1 MYIKKVVVEGFKSY
15 REEISTEPF
24 SPKVNVVVG
33 ANGSGKSNFFH
44 AIRFVL
50 SDMFQNLR
58 SEDRG
63 ALLHEG
69 ADISVLSAFVEIVF
83 DNSDNRIPVEKK
95 VVRLRRTVAS
105 KKDEYYLDG
114 KHVSKTEVMNL
125 LENAGF
131 SHSNPYYVFQQ
142 GKIAALTLMKDSERL
157 ELLKEIGANK
167 RKQID
172 QVVHYLEERLREL
185 DEEKEEMKKYQQLD
199 KQRRSL
205 EYTILDHEL
214 NDTRNELALMDDN
227 RRKISERMS
236 HADNEVVGAREKI
249 RSFEKEIKF
258 STKGIN
264 DNKAQKEDVE
274 KKCTEV
280 LKVVAQIELDL
291 RDIKDRI
298 LNEKLAKNEAARDSQ
313 SVRME
318 SERSKSELAETSKG
332 RATQFA
338 NKAARD
344 KWLQKEIDDLER
356 GGLLQE
362 EIQKLKD
369 KINNLNSYFEFYESE
384 SNKLE
389 STLAKKHSD
398 YNDLRKQRDKLQ
410 EERKSF
416 WMEEANVTAEKDRL
430 EKDLVNAK
438 EKLGNATPGEIIRVL
453 NCVSRITMEH
463 GITGVVGPILELI
476 DCDEKLFTAVEVT
489 ARNSLFHV
497 VVENDDISTKIIQVL
512 TREKGGRVTFIP
524 LNRVKVPDVSY
535 PRSDDFVPLLERLEC
550 SKANHRRAF
559 EQVFGRT
566 VICKDLETATK
577 VARDNGL
584 NCITLDGDQVAR
596 KGHMTGGFHDY
607 RCSKLKFV
615 KTIKNNMK
623 AIEDKEEH
631 LKNVERNLNKKMT
644 DLVTKQQQMDAE
656 SDYAKSELEHFKV
669 GIASTMKQIGS
680 LEKALGKKEKSLDNI
695 QNQIVQIQSGIAM
708 KYNEMGTEIID
719 QLTSEERDL
728 LLQLNTELTELKEKF
743 IETRKEELEANLST
757 NLMRRQKE
765 FEAVTSSADSK
776 TLSLEA
782 ESKEQELNSSK
793 SSLDDLTAMLK
804 ANVDAINNFT
814 IKMEELKRQ
823 RDNLKTLEANLDQTV
838 RDGAKDLEQ
847 LMSSRSMHLAK
858 QEECMKK
865 IRDLGPLP
873 TDAFETYRQKNKKQ
887 LQKMLYNCNEQ
898 LQQFRH
904 VKKKALDSVNFTE
917 QREQLERRRAELD
930 AGDQKIRELMSILDQ
945 RKDESIKRTFKGVAR
960 HFREVF
966 SELVQGGHGHLVM
979 MKKKDG
985 DAANEDIDNDED
997 GPREPDPED
1006 RMEKYIGVK
1015 VKVSFTGQGET
1026 QSMKQLSGGQKTV
1039 VALTLIF
1046 AIQRCDPAPFYLFDE
1061 IDAAL
1066 DTQYRTAVGNMIRH
1080 LADMAD
1086 TQFIATTFRPEIV
1099 KVADKIYGVTYKNR
1113 VVIEGF
1119 KSYREEI
1126 STEPFS
1132 PKVNVVVGANG
1143 SGKSNFFHAIR
1154 FVLSDMFQNLRS
1166 EDRGAL
1172 LHEGAGH
1179 SVVSAFV
1186 EIVFDNSDN
1195 RIPVDKEEVRLRRTV
1210 ASKKDEYYLDGKHVS
1225 KTEVMNLL
1233 ESAGFSRSNPYY
1245 VVQQGKIASLTLM
1258 KDSERLDLLKE
1269 IGGETSCEWTFIH
1282 ALLTANKR
1290 KQIDQVVHYLEER
1303 LRELDE
1309 EKEELKKYQQLD
1321 KQRRSLEYTILDHEL
1336 NEARN
1341 ELASMDDNR
1350 RKISERMSH
1359 ADNEVVDVREK
1370 VKTFDKEIKYSTK
1383 GINDTKAQKEG
1394 VEKKRT
1400 EALKVVAQIELDL
1413 RDIKDR
1419 ILNEKRAK
1427 DEAAKDLQSVRME
1440 SEKSKSELA
1449 EISKVHQ
1456 AKLKEE
1462 EEISKSIMDREKRLS
1477 ILYQKQGRATQFTN
1491 KAARDKWL
1499 QKEIDD
1505 LERVLLS
1512 NRKQEG
1518 LLQEEIQKLKDEINN
1533 LNSYI
1538 ESRKSES
1545 SKLESALAK
1554 KHNDYNDLRKQR
1566 DELQEERK
1574 SFWKEEA
1581 DVTAEIDRLKDDLV
1595 KAQKSLDHATPGD
1608 IRRGLNSVSRII
1620 RDHGIT
1626 GVFGPVLE
1634 LVDCEE
1640 KFFTAVEV
1648 TAGNSL
1654 FHVVVENDDISTR
1667 IIQVLTREKGGRVTF
1682 IPLNRVKVPDV
1693 FGRTVICRDLE
1704 TATKVARGN
1713 GLDCITLD
1721 GDQVA
1726 RKGGMTGGFYDS
1738 RRSKLKF
1745 VKIIR
1750 DNKTAIEKKAA
1761 HLENQ
1766 QMDAERDHA
1775 KSELEQFK
1783 VDIASAMKQMASLD
1797 KALGKKEKSLD
1808 NIRNQIEQIQSGIA
1822 MKNDEMGTELIDQLT
1837 SEERDLLSR
1846 LNPEITELKEK
1857 FLLCK
1862 NSRIEIETR
1871 KEELETNLSTN
1882 LMRRQKELEAI
1893 ISSADSKTLPLEAE
1907 SKEQELK
1914 SSKRSLDEL
1923 TAMLKANVDAI
1934 NNFTRKME
1942 ELKRQRDDLK
1952 ALEANLEQTV
1962 QDGAKDLEQL
1972 MSSRSMHLAKQEEC
1986 MKKIR
1991 DLGSLP
1997 ADAFETYKRKNKKQL
2012 QKMLYDCNEQLQQ
2025 FSHVNKKALDQYV
2038 NFTEQREQLQR
2049 RRAELDAGDQKIREL
2064 ISVLDQRKDESIER
2078 TFKGV
2083 ARHFREV
2090 FSELVQGGHGHLVM
2104 MRKKVSFTG
2113 KGETQSM
2120 KQLSGGQKTVVALT
2134 LIFAIQRCD
2143 PAPFYLFDEIDA
2155 ALDPQYRTAV
2165 GNMIRRLADMA
2176 DTQFIATTF
2185 RPEIA
2190 KVADKIYGVTHKNR
2204 VSYINVVSKEQALDF
2219 IEHDQT
2225 HNAS

>member
-114 KHVSKTEVMNL
+114 KHISKTEVMNL
-125 LENAGF
+125 LESAGF
-131 SHSNPYYVFQQ
+131 SRSNPYYVVQQ
-142 GKIAALTLMKDSERL
+142 GKIASLTLMKDSERL
-157 ELLKEIGANK
+157 DLLKEIGGTRVYEDRRRESLKIMQETANK

-185 DEEKEEMKKYQQLD
+185 DEEKEELKKYQQLD

-214 NDTRNELALMDDN
+214 NDARNELASMDDN

-236 HADNEVVGAREKI
+236 HADNEVVGVREKI

-264 DNKAQKEDVE
+264 DNKAEKEDVE

-298 LNEKLAKNEAARDSQ
+298 LNEKLAKDEAARDSQ

-318 SERSKSELAETSKG
+318 SERSKSELAETSKVHQTKLREEEEMSKSIMDRQKQLSILYQKQG

-356 GGLLQE
+356 VLLSNRKQGGLLQE

-389 STLAKKHSD
+389 SALAKKHSD

-430 EKDLVNAK
+430 EEDLVNAK
-438 EKLGNATPGEIIRVL
+438 EKLGNATPGEIIRGL

-489 ARNSLFHV
+489 AGNSLFHV

-524 LNRVKVPDVSY
+524 LNRVKVPDVSC
-535 PRSDDFVPLLERLEC
+535 PRSDDFVPFLERLEC

-631 LKNVERNLNKKMT
+631 LKNVERNLSDILSPCLHDADKKMT

-656 SDYAKSELEHFKV
+656 SDHAKSELEHFKV

-728 LLQLNTELTELKEKF
+728 LMQLNTELTELKEKF
-743 IETRKEELEANLST
+743 VLCRHRRIEIETRKEELEANLST

-765 FEAVTSSADSK
+765 FEAVISSADSK

-887 LQKMLYNCNEQ
+887 LQKMLYDCNEQ

-904 VKKKALDSVNFTE
+904 VKKKALDCVNFTE

-930 AGDQKIRELMSILDQ
+930 GGDQKIRELVSILDR
-945 RKDESIKRTFKGVAR
+945 RKDESIERTFKGVAR

-985 DAANEDIDNDED
+985 DAGDEDIDNDED

-1066 DTQYRTAVGNMIRH
+1066 DTQYRTAVGNMIRR

-1113 VVIEGF
+1113 V
-1119 KSYREEI
+1119 
-1126 STEPFS
+1126 
-1132 PKVNVVVGANG
+1132 
-1143 SGKSNFFHAIR
+1143 
-1154 FVLSDMFQNLRS
+1154 
-1166 EDRGAL
+1166 
-1172 LHEGAGH
+1172 
-1179 SVVSAFV
+1179 
-1186 EIVFDNSDN
+1186 
-1195 RIPVDKEEVRLRRTV
+1195 
-1210 ASKKDEYYLDGKHVS
+1210 
-1225 KTEVMNLL
+1225 
-1233 ESAGFSRSNPYY
+1233 
-1245 VVQQGKIASLTLM
+1245 
-1258 KDSERLDLLKE
+1258 
-1269 IGGETSCEWTFIH
+1269 
-1282 ALLTANKR
+1282 
-1290 KQIDQVVHYLEER
+1290 
-1303 LRELDE
+1303 
-1309 EKEELKKYQQLD
+1309 
-1321 KQRRSLEYTILDHEL
+1321 
-1336 NEARN
+1336 
-1341 ELASMDDNR
+1341 
-1350 RKISERMSH
+1350 
-1359 ADNEVVDVREK
+1359 
-1370 VKTFDKEIKYSTK
+1370 
-1383 GINDTKAQKEG
+1383 
-1394 VEKKRT
+1394 
-1400 EALKVVAQIELDL
+1400 
-1413 RDIKDR
+1413 
-1419 ILNEKRAK
+1419 
-1427 DEAAKDLQSVRME
+1427 
-1440 SEKSKSELA
+1440 
-1449 EISKVHQ
+1449 
-1456 AKLKEE
+1456 
-1462 EEISKSIMDREKRLS
+1462 
-1477 ILYQKQGRATQFTN
+1477 
-1491 KAARDKWL
+1491 
-1499 QKEIDD
+1499 
-1505 LERVLLS
+1505 
-1512 NRKQEG
+1512 
-1518 LLQEEIQKLKDEINN
+1518 
-1533 LNSYI
+1533 
-1538 ESRKSES
+1538 
-1545 SKLESALAK
+1545 
-1554 KHNDYNDLRKQR
+1554 
-1566 DELQEERK
+1566 
-1574 SFWKEEA
+1574 
-1581 DVTAEIDRLKDDLV
+1581 
-1595 KAQKSLDHATPGD
+1595 
-1608 IRRGLNSVSRII
+1608 
-1620 RDHGIT
+1620 
-1626 GVFGPVLE
+1626 
-1634 LVDCEE
+1634 
-1640 KFFTAVEV
+1640 
-1648 TAGNSL
+1648 
-1654 FHVVVENDDISTR
+1654 
-1667 IIQVLTREKGGRVTF
+1667 
-1682 IPLNRVKVPDV
+1682 
-1693 FGRTVICRDLE
+1693 
-1704 TATKVARGN
+1704 
-1713 GLDCITLD
+1713 
-1721 GDQVA
+1721 
-1726 RKGGMTGGFYDS
+1726 
-1738 RRSKLKF
+1738 
-1745 VKIIR
+1745 
-1750 DNKTAIEKKAA
+1750 
-1761 HLENQ
+1761 
-1766 QMDAERDHA
+1766 
-1775 KSELEQFK
+1775 
-1783 VDIASAMKQMASLD
+1783 
-1797 KALGKKEKSLD
+1797 
-1808 NIRNQIEQIQSGIA
+1808 
-1822 MKNDEMGTELIDQLT
+1822 
-1837 SEERDLLSR
+1837 
-1846 LNPEITELKEK
+1846 
-1857 FLLCK
+1857 
-1862 NSRIEIETR
+1862 
-1871 KEELETNLSTN
+1871 
-1882 LMRRQKELEAI
+1882 
-1893 ISSADSKTLPLEAE
+1893 
-1907 SKEQELK
+1907 
-1914 SSKRSLDEL
+1914 
-1923 TAMLKANVDAI
+1923 
-1934 NNFTRKME
+1934 
-1942 ELKRQRDDLK
+1942 
-1952 ALEANLEQTV
+1952 
-1962 QDGAKDLEQL
+1962 
-1972 MSSRSMHLAKQEEC
+1972 
-1986 MKKIR
+1986 
-1991 DLGSLP
+1991 
-1997 ADAFETYKRKNKKQL
+1997 
-2012 QKMLYDCNEQLQQ
+2012 
-2025 FSHVNKKALDQYV
+2025 
-2038 NFTEQREQLQR
+2038 
-2049 RRAELDAGDQKIREL
+2049 
-2064 ISVLDQRKDESIER
+2064 
-2078 TFKGV
+2078 
-2083 ARHFREV
+2083 
-2090 FSELVQGGHGHLVM
+2090 
-2104 MRKKVSFTG
+2104 
-2113 KGETQSM
+2113 
-2120 KQLSGGQKTVVALT
+2120 
-2134 LIFAIQRCD
+2134 
-2143 PAPFYLFDEIDA
+2143 
-2155 ALDPQYRTAV
+2155 
-2165 GNMIRRLADMA
+2165 
-2176 DTQFIATTF
+2176 
-2185 RPEIA
+2185 
-2190 KVADKIYGVTHKNR
+2190 
-2204 VSYINVVSKEQALDF
+2204 SYINVVSKEQALDF
-2219 IEHDQT
+2219 IGHDQT
-2225 HNAS
+2225 QNAI